1 MQVGPI
7 VPALLRP
14 LVDKV
19 AQSDSSPLV
28 VQLLLVIAQ
37 LIHINTN
44 QLIHCLASQPAPG
57 ACPRPHQGCSLW
69 LLALLLD
76 AL

>member
-1 MQVGPI
+1 MLRLQLILQVGPI

-14 LVDKV
+14 LVDKL

-37 LIHINTN
+37 LVHLDTT
-44 QLIHCLASQPAPG
+44 QLIDCLAAQPAPG
-57 ACPRPHQGCSLW
+57 ALHS
-69 LLALLLD
+69 
-76 AL
+76 

>member
-14 LVDKV
+14 LVEKL

-44 QLIHCLASQPAPG
+44 QLIDCLASQPAPG
-57 ACPRPHQGCSLW
+57 PCPRHSLRCSLS
-69 LLALLLD
+69 
-76 AL
+76 